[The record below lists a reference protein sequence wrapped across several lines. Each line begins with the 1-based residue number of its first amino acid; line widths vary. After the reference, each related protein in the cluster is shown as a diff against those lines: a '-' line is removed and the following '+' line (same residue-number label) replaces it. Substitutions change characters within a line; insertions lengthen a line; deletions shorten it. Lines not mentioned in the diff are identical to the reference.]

1 MMNKQTLAVIA
12 GLALTLGAAQVSAQP
27 FGYGGPGGGPFG
39 GPGGPY
45 GQPQGY
51 GYQQQAPQPNF
62 ADPQEMLEDRLAWL
76 QDRLAIRDD
85 QTKAWAAFTEQ
96 VLAQVKG
103 RKAAHKAMRKDRPK
117 DPLAM
122 DQHRI
127 AMMSQRLAGMKAIA
141 KARKALYEVLDED
154 QREEAA
160 DLMMGKRQRGYRGA
174 TGWYWGY

>member
-27 FGYGGPGGGPFG
+27 FGYGGPYG
-39 GPGGPY
+39 GPGGP
-45 GQPQGY
+45 GGPFGPPQGY
-51 GYQQQAPQPNF
+51 GYQQQAPQPAF
-62 ADPQEMLEDRLAWL
+62 VDPQEMLEERFDWL
-76 QDRLAIRDD
+76 QDRLDIRDD
-85 QTKAWAAFTEQ
+85 QRKAWDAFTEQ
-96 VLAQVKG
+96 VLAQIKD
-103 RKAAHKAMRKDRPK
+103 RKAAHKQMRRDRPK
-117 DPLAM
+117 NPLEM

-127 AMMSQRLAGMKAIA
+127 AMMSQRLDGMKAVA